1 VGQRLSLSSLSIL
14 TFWACNQPAD
24 AESVRLFIIIII
36 IIMMMILFRR
46 GVGMLFGWR

>member
-36 IIMMMILFRR
+36 IMMMILFRR